1 MKNCVR
7 IQQPT
12 KIETENGFVRFFH
25 TRSSASCNKSRLHV
39 VRSKPLDRNLF
50 FYSRRL
56 GEKKRKNSI
65 FNLCEIFFRKGFIE
79 ILHVF
84 DSSPVAMAFFLSH
97 LERERVRARVARGVE
112 RARWPKIARIYG
124 GTQERNLSTFIEYKW
139 PAPINRAPWSA
150 STAPVHEFILEFFPP
165 RGKAA
170 NF

>member
-56 GEKKRKNSI
+56 GEKKKEK
-65 FNLCEIFFRKGFIE
+65 FNLQSLRNLFSKRIYRNTSRFRFVASGNDFFSLSSRKRT
-79 ILHVF
+79 
-84 DSSPVAMAFFLSH
+84 
-97 LERERVRARVARGVE
+97 RESEGCTRRRARAVTEDSAHL
-112 RARWPKIARIYG
+112 W
-124 GTQERNLSTFIEYKW
+124 RNAGAESV
-139 PAPINRAPWSA
+139 N
-150 STAPVHEFILEFFPP
+150 VH
-165 RGKAA
+165 
-170 NF
+170 